1 MLLVK
6 LHMIRVAMSYHEPAP
21 FMPRSLSYAVNNCFR
36 RPGNVVIEAIE
47 RQRSLKTIAVFKE
60 SLYKPDSLWT
70 LLGSREHSS

>member
-1 MLLVK
+1 
-6 LHMIRVAMSYHEPAP
+6 MSYHEPAP
-21 FMPRSLSYAVNNCFR
+21 FMPRSLSYAVLNSR